1 MGRNHNLFNGTRIG
15 APLIFA
21 DKVIG
26 ADNAANGRP
35 IRNIAQRFRES
46 STFLPSVDWTFDDNI
61 TDTTPDPD
69 VGSSGTESIVRSDMG
84 LIDGAR
90 KVIMQENGAKLWIFG
105 DGGSITKLASYTLD
119 VPFEIASAEA
129 DADLTYSTSRFWR
142 MRTSGNADLSGVDSW
157 HWSIDGMRGYMFNSS
172 TIYQYELSTPYTFDP
187 SSSIVAADDSVGN
200 LRHNATYGLAVNNGG
215 THISRDGRYLIVTG
229 TATSGQDRFISKFE
243 ISTPWDLV
251 GSLTSGQHADQS
263 IDVFPAFDG
272 VTAMNNAPIFFS
284 PDGTRMFLQNDVTQ
298 VVYQYEL
305 STPWDLNTINQTEIN
320 TFDPQNQYSE
330 RLSPTYDGKYWY
342 FYNTGATNNYVQR
355 YSQVKHGGNI

>member
-26 ADNAANGRP
+26 ADDAANGRP
-35 IRNIAQRFRES
+35 IRNIAQKFRES

-69 VGSSGTESIVRSDMG
+69 VGSSGTESINRPEWD
-84 LIDGAR
+84 DGIR
-90 KVIMQENGAKLWIFG
+90 HIHMQENGARLWIFG
-105 DGGSITKLASYTLD
+105 DNASIAKLASYTLD
-119 VPFEIASAEA
+119 VPFEIASAQA
-129 DADLTYSTSRFWR
+129 DADLTHSTSRFWR
-142 MRTSGNADLSGVDSW
+142 MRTAGNADVGAADSW
-157 HWSIDGMRGYMFNSS
+157 HWSLDGMRGYMFNSS

-187 SSSIVAADDSVGN
+187 SSAIVAADDSVGN
-200 LRHNATYGLAVNNGG
+200 LRRNANYTLSVQNGS

-229 TATSGQDRFISKFE
+229 PANSGEDRFISKFE

-272 VTAMNNAPIFFS
+272 VSAMTNCPIFFS
-284 PDGTRMFLQNDVTQ
+284 PDGTRMFLQNSSTR

-305 STPWDLNTINQTEIN
+305 STPWDLDTINQTEIN
-320 TFDPQNQYSE
+320 TFTPTNADSK

-342 FYNTGATNNYVQR
+342 FYNDAAVTGNNDVQR